1 MVSLGYAVLIAI
13 VIGLIYLEG
22 YGYGYWLISRP
33 IFGGALLG
41 LIMGDVKTGLIVGAS
56 VELMY
61 MGVLPVGAS
70 IPPNAPMAGLIGT
83 ALAILSGGKPE
94 IGITLAVPIG
104 VLVQLLVMLAWNI
117 NIFLVHRADKYCRE
131 GNIRKIEMTHLSGL
145 IVFFLV
151 GAIPG
156 FLAVYF
162 GSDIVNNFVK
172 ELPAWFMDGLKTT
185 STILPAIG
193 MAMLLRMMDLKK
205 YWSFFLIGFVLAVYL
220 KLTVLPVA
228 LLGVGIAAAI
238 VVLSS
243 RKDGCEIAMDS
254 NLEVAAVNEENTSTG
269 LITKK
274 DLLSVFRRSFFTMTS
289 INYERFEN
297 LGYNYS
303 MIPVLKKLYPEKEQL
318 KEALVRHNEFFN
330 CHPYPINAIL
340 GINIAMEEQKVQG
353 KPISTESISATKTA
367 LMGPLAG
374 IGDSIFKATFMTLFA
389 AIGASLS
396 LQGNLFGPILF
407 IIPNLLLNLFTRYYG
422 LMYGYKF
429 GANLISK
436 VQESDI
442 IQKFVEAANI
452 VGLLVVGVLVVNFVK
467 LDFAITGTFGG
478 AKIVVQDMLNSILPS
493 LLPLSITL
501 WFYSMLK
508 KKNSIY
514 VLIAIC
520 FAIGLI
526 GKYFLIFK

>member
-1 MVSLGYAVLIAI
+1 MVSFGYAILIAI

-41 LIMGDVKTGLIVGAS
+41 LIMGDLKTGLIVGGS

-61 MGVLPVGAS
+61 MGVLPIGAS
-70 IPPNAPMAGLIGT
+70 IPPNAPMAGLVGT

-94 IGITLAVPIG
+94 IGIALAVPIG
-104 VLVQLLVMLAWNI
+104 VLVQLLIMLAWNI
-117 NIFLVHRADKYCRE
+117 NIFLTHKADKYCE
-131 GNIRKIEMTHLSGL
+131 EVNIRRFEMTHLSGL

-162 GSDIVNNFVK
+162 GSDLVNSFVK
-172 ELPAWFMDGLKTT
+172 TLPVWFMDGLKVT
-185 STILPAIG
+185 SAVLPAIG

-228 LLGVGIAAAI
+228 LLGLGIAAAI
-238 VVLSS
+238 FVISS
-243 RKDGCEIAMDS
+243 RNNDFVAVDS
-254 NLEVAAVNEENTSTG
+254 SSEVAAVNESSVISNT
-269 LITKK
+269 ITKK

-297 LGYNYS
+297 VGYNYA
-303 MIPVLKKLYPEKEQL
+303 MIPVLRKLYPQKEQL
-318 KEALVRHNEFFN
+318 KEALLRHNEFFN
-330 CHPYPINAIL
+330 CHPFPINAIL
-340 GINIAMEEQKVQG
+340 GITIAMEEQRADG
-353 KPISTESISATKTA
+353 KPITAESISATKTA

-396 LQGNLFGPILF
+396 LQGNWFGPILF
-407 IIPNLLLNLFTRYYG
+407 IVPNILLNLFTRYYG
-422 LMYGYKF
+422 LMYGYKL

-436 VQESDI
+436 IQESDVLNR
-442 IQKFVEAANI
+442 FVEGANI

-467 LDFAITGTFGG
+467 LDLALAGNIGG

-493 LLPLSITL
+493 LLPLSVTL

-508 KKNSIY
+508 KKNAIY
-514 VLIAIC
+514 ILIAIC

-526 GKYFLIFK
+526 GKYFFIFK